1 MRLPIQDI
9 DKVKKVLADKPVK
22 RAFLFGSFSRDEGVE
37 DSDVDILLELNYS
50 EHIGLGFLRIKHELE
65 EALNRKVD
73 LVSEKA
79 LSKHILPFVNA
90 DKQLI
95 YEAEQVI
102 AIPTQDD

>member
-1 MRLPIQDI
+1 MQLSTQDI

-22 RAFLFGSFSRDEGVE
+22 RAFLFGSFSREEGGE
-37 DSDVDILLELNYS
+37 DSDVDILLELDYS
-50 EHIGLGFLRIKHELE
+50 EHIGLGFLKIKNELE
-65 EALNRKVD
+65 ETLNRKVD

-95 YEAEQVI
+95 YEAEEVN
-102 AIPTQDD
+102 AITAQGD